1 MRSLLAILLLLL
13 SSGIGRSLQ
22 AQDMTG
28 QWTGTATDSKSDR
41 KQKLVLSITE
51 GDSSFGGVLHW
62 YSPETQ
68 YIRHIIVSGRF
79 YGKDSILTI
88 REDSTI
94 NSAMEGGDPFR
105 SPADVSSADKGPA
118 PGFYI
123 LFYRRTAG
131 RRDILKGHWG
141 FTNPQTGKSGDL
153 EIWLEKK
160 APPFIPLVLPPH
172 PKKDSTLSKQLQA
185 LRDRQS
191 TVAASIPVRG
201 IDTVR
206 IELYD
211 NGEID
216 GDSVSLFVNDQLL
229 VQHVRLTAQP
239 KVLLVPIDKSLPV
252 NRLVL
257 FAENLGKLPPNT
269 ALMEVTVHG
278 KTYNLFLSTDYKKNA
293 SVEFTLQE

>member
-1 MRSLLAILLLLL
+1 
-13 SSGIGRSLQ
+13 
-22 AQDMTG
+22 
-28 QWTGTATDSKSDR
+28 
-41 KQKLVLSITE
+41 
-51 GDSSFGGVLHW
+51 
-62 YSPETQ
+62 
-68 YIRHIIVSGRF
+68 
-79 YGKDSILTI
+79 
-88 REDSTI
+88 
-94 NSAMEGGDPFR
+94 
-105 SPADVSSADKGPA
+105 
-118 PGFYI
+118 
-123 LFYRRTAG
+123 
-131 RRDILKGHWG
+131 
-141 FTNPQTGKSGDL
+141 
-153 EIWLEKK
+153 
-160 APPFIPLVLPPH
+160 PPFIPLVVPSH
-172 PKKDSTLSKQLQA
+172 PKKDSTSAKQLQA
-185 LRDRQS
+185 LHDRQS
-191 TVAASIPVRG
+191 AVISSIPVRG

-229 VQHVRLTAQP
+229 VQHVKLTAQP

>member
-1 MRSLLAILLLLL
+1 MRSLLAMLLLLL
-13 SSGIGRSLQ
+13 SAGAGRGLR
-22 AQDMTG
+22 AQDLTG

-41 KQKLVLSITE
+41 KQNLVLSITE

-62 YSPETQ
+62 YSPESQ

-88 REDSTI
+88 KEDSTI
-94 NSAMEGGDPFR
+94 NSAVEGGDPFR
-105 SPADVSSADKGPA
+105 NTGLSSAEKVPA
-118 PGFYI
+118 SGFYI

-131 RRDILKGHWG
+131 RRDLLKGHWG

-160 APPFIPLVLPPH
+160 APPFIPLVVPSH
-172 PKKDSTLSKQLQA
+172 PKKDSTSAKQLQG
-185 LRDRQS
+185 LHDRQS

-229 VQHVRLTAQP
+229 VQHVKLTAQA

-257 FAENLGKLPPNT
+257 VAENLGKLPPNT